1 MSPDGRVE
9 ETATVDTMTAAESP
23 PRGRRMRAED
33 RRAQLLSVAARLL
46 ADPATAGASM
56 DEIAAAAGVTKPV
69 LYRHFASKRDLVN
82 EVLTEGM
89 DRLRDALTDA
99 MVGADTPHSQVEA
112 GFTAFFRFIE
122 EEPGAFELLFSSGVW
137 TQSGF
142 AEDLQRFQVGMAER
156 VSLLIHVPGIDDAS
170 RRFLG
175 AAIVGMCDQAAR
187 MWMRDGFTPS
197 AEERAKELVEFAWVG
212 LRGLSPRT

>member
-1 MSPDGRVE
+1 
-9 ETATVDTMTAAESP
+9 
-23 PRGRRMRAED
+23 MRAED
-33 RRAQLLSVAARLL
+33 RRAQLLRVASRLL

-82 EVLTEGM
+82 EVLTEGI
-89 DRLRDALTDA
+89 DRLAEVLQQA
-99 MVGADTPHSQVEA
+99 MVGADTPRAQVEA
-112 GFTAFFRFIE
+112 GFTAFFKFIE
-122 EEPGAFELLFSSGVW
+122 QEPGAFELLFSSTVW

-142 AEDLQRFQVGMAER
+142 AEELQRFQIGMAER
-156 VSLLIHVPGIDDAS
+156 VSLLIDVPGIDDAS

-175 AAIVGMCDQAAR
+175 AALVGMCDHAAR

-197 AEERAKELVEFAWVG
+197 AEERAKEIVELAWVG
-212 LRGLSPRT
+212 LRGLHPRT